1 MAYNRR
7 KINSRHYVDETSNQ
21 SFIFVSKYAWQ
32 KDVTLL
38 AQHQNKQ
45 SCAGPVGHMLCII
58 KQGSAWTATLKWHQP
73 TCSVPFACRF
83 KPITTNTLSLI
94 ARPLSIVT
102 SAPTNITVYV
112 KPVFTFGLWDSL
124 PIIVYPKPGVTLQID
139 LDNDSGCSTAE
150 SHHYQVYGEL
160 AAGFDIDTFNV
171 TIPYIDKPV
180 GGLGRPVLP
189 FANESTLI
197 G

>member
-1 MAYNRR
+1 M
-7 KINSRHYVDETSNQ
+7 
-21 SFIFVSKYAWQ
+21 
-32 KDVTLL
+32 
-38 AQHQNKQ
+38 
-45 SCAGPVGHMLCII
+45 GHMLCVI
-58 KQGSAWTATLKWHQP
+58 KQCSAWTATLKWHQP
-73 TCSVPFACRF
+73 TCSGVGTDIGFACRF
-83 KPITTNTLSLI
+83 KPITNNTLSLV

-124 PIIVYPKPGVTLQID
+124 PIVVYPKPGVTLQID
-139 LDNDSGCSTAE
+139 LNNDSGCSNAE

-180 GGLGRPVLP
+180 GGWVAQSCLSPMKVH
-189 FANESTLI
+189 
-197 G
+197 